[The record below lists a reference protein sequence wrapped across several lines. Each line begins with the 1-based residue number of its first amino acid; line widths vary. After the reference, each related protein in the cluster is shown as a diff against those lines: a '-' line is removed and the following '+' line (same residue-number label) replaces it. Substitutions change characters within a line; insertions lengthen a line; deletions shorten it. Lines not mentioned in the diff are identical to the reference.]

1 MKRMICIAAALLL
14 ALLCSG
20 CNKSF
25 TVTFDPNGGSVTAG
39 EAVQSVSAGED
50 AVPPEVS
57 REGYAFAGWDGEYI
71 SVNGERSVTAKWDK
85 LYTVSFDAGEG
96 TLPGESSFLL
106 REGELPEAPTPE
118 RAYYSFAGWS
128 PEIAPAAGDETYT
141 ALWEKRTLTAKEIYE
156 FVSPGV
162 VEIHGRDANGTEW
175 IGSGFFINEKG
186 AALTNFHVMVGA
198 AEATAVLADGSE
210 YDITG
215 VFDYDKD
222 LDLCIIKVD
231 IEGNEFLTISEDAP
245 VTGQTVY
252 AIGSPKGYTGTLSN
266 GIVSSA
272 SRIENGT
279 DYIQLTAPISSGN
292 SGGPLV
298 NEYGE
303 VLGVNAM
310 QWIDGQNLNFAVNIA
325 QLDELLIRTPTAL
338 HFFTAE
344 SGTDHLFYTLF
355 PYAEHEPNGV
365 ERYADVLEN
374 ESVISAEITDDADR
388 DYFVVSLQRG
398 ETMTIYWLPYN
409 DCPGF
414 EYRFGYM
421 DRGTF
426 IYLDDI
432 EFMDTDDGYIYAE
445 YTANRQRDIYLELFA
460 PEEGI
465 DSPIYYVVAV
475 EIE

>member
-1 MKRMICIAAALLL
+1 MKRILCFAAAILL
-14 ALLCSG
+14 ALLFWGCS
-20 CNKSF
+20 KSYQ
-25 TVTFDPNGGSVTAG
+25 VTFDPGGGSVVSG
-39 EAVQSVSAGED
+39 IAVQSVPAGED
-50 AVPPEVS
+50 AVPPEVE
-57 REGYAFAGWDGEYI
+57 REGYAFAGWEGEYT
-71 SVNGERSVTAKWDK
+71 SVNGERLITAQWDR
-85 LYTVSFDAGEG
+85 LFTVSFDAGEG
-96 TLPGESSFLL
+96 TLPGESSFVL

-118 RAYYSFAGWS
+118 RKYYDFAGWS
-128 PEIAPAAGDETYT
+128 PEISPAADDTVYT
-141 ALWEKRTLTAKEIYE
+141 ALWEKRTLSAKEIYE
-156 FVSPGV
+156 CVSLGV
-162 VEIHGRDANGTEW
+162 IEIHGKDVNGTEW
-175 IGSGFFINEKG
+175 IGSGFFIDDKG
-186 AALTNFHVMVGA
+186 VALTNFHVMVGT

-222 LDLCIIKVD
+222 LDLCVVKVD
-231 IEGNEFLTISEDAP
+231 TEGNEFMTIAEDAP

-303 VLGVNAM
+303 VLGVNSM
-310 QWIDGQNLNFAVNIA
+310 QRLDGQNLNFAVNIA
-325 QLDELLIRTPTAL
+325 QLHELLIRTPVAL

-344 SGTDHLFYTLF
+344 SGTDHLLYTLF
-355 PYAEHEPNGV
+355 PRSEHEPNGA

-374 ESVISAEITDDADR
+374 GAMLSAEITDDHDC

-398 ETMTIYWLPYN
+398 ETMTVYWIPYD
-409 DCPGF
+409 DCPGYA
-414 EYRFGYM
+414 YRFGYM

-426 IYLDDI
+426 MYLDV
-432 EFMDTDDGYIYAE
+432 EFMESDEGYTYAE
-445 YTANRQRDIYLELFA
+445 YTSKRQMDVYIELFA
-460 PEEGI
+460 PEAGI
-465 DSPIYYVVAV
+465 ESPVYYVLAL